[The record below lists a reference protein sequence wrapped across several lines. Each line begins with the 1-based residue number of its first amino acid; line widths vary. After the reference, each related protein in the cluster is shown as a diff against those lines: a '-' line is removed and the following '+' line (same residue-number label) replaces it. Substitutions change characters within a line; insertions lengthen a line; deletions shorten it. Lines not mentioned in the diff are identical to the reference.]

1 MWQFQIL
8 LLVLGGSPFWVIAQE
23 DSTVLP
29 EDAATTIDSIDGK
42 SYPSEDAPTLPPTRT
57 PTTFHTPGI
66 EDKPTPEPTVHTREN
81 STSSRVETDHPSEKV
96 GGETKTTEKGGLETV
111 TLVGIILGIVIAI
124 GIIAGIIIAV
134 VRKMSGRYS
143 P

>member
-23 DSTVLP
+23 DSTVFP
-29 EDAATTIDSIDGK
+29 EDAVTTVDSIDGK
-42 SYPSEDAPTLPPTRT
+42 YYPSEDAPTLVPTRT
-57 PTTFHTPGI
+57 LRTSHTPRI
-66 EDKPTPEPTVHTREN
+66 EDEPTPEPTVYTREN
-81 STSSRVETDHPSEKV
+81 STNSRVVTDHPSEKV
-96 GGETKTTEKGGLETV
+96 GGETKTTTEKGGLETV

-134 VRKMSGRYS
+134 VRKMSGR

>member
-81 STSSRVETDHPSEKV
+81 STSSRVETDHPS
-96 GGETKTTEKGGLETV
+96 GGLETV

>member
-23 DSTVLP
+23 DSTVFP
-29 EDAATTIDSIDGK
+29 EDAVTTVDSIDGK
-42 SYPSEDAPTLPPTRT
+42 YYPSEDAPTLVPTRT
-57 PTTFHTPGI
+57 LRTSHTPRI
-66 EDKPTPEPTVHTREN
+66 EDEPTPEPTVYTREN
-81 STSSRVETDHPSEKV
+81 STNSRVVTDHPS
-96 GGETKTTEKGGLETV
+96 GGLETV